1 MVKLPFTNRA
11 TKFKN
16 LSTYHRNLTSKKSSI
31 YQLPKIVKLRLYC
44 FSELTNTKSQKPE
57 HNHLQKS
64 SPNNFLKFTRPTNSK
79 SQKPANC
86 HLFSLNQGGPTP
98 LDSHLLQ
105 PWGPELL
112 LFSEKFRGSTIVA
125 TIVQRLFIWRTHSPP
140 LQILFC
146 SLPPFR
152 CRKPHCIYK
161 I

>member
-16 LSTYHRNLTSKKSSI
+16 LSTYQRNLLTSKKSSI
-31 YQLPKIVKLRLYC
+31 YQLPKIVELRLHC
-44 FSELTNTKSQKPE
+44 FCELTNTKSQKPE

-86 HLFSLNQGGPTP
+86 HLFSL
-98 LDSHLLQ
+98 
-105 PWGPELL
+105 WGPELL
-112 LFSEKFRGSTIVA
+112 LLSEKFRGSTIVA

-140 LQILFC
+140 LHILFC

-152 CRKPHCIYK
+152 CRKPHYIYK